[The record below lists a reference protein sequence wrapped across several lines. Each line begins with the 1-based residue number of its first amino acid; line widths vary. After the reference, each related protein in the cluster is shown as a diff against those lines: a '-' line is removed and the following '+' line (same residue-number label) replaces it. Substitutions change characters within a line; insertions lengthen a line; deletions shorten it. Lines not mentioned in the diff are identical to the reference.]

1 MEQNNVPYEFISAV
15 QYGTAAEVDK
25 LIKQNPELVNAKYSD
40 GCKMVTPLLQAITK
54 SKLEVVR
61 VLLNHGARCDAKDS
75 NQDTPLHFAAAGK
88 EPKILQELIK
98 SFKSN
103 NDYNI
108 DIHNFYKRTPLHA
121 ACEKR
126 KEQCVE
132 VLLKAGAALNVQD
145 CMGKTPL
152 HFACEGLKSS
162 TVQLLLNAGAD
173 PLIQA
178 RAHPCLRIR
187 AEKTAMF
194 YAMVSYR
201 IALTDNSI
209 PAVLLAALPK
219 LHYMEYIRDS
229 LDYACELSHHK
240 DSDKKLLR
248 LLVNIILDSAKKRLA
263 YNAFVLVVQKQ
274 IKKGNLNVEE
284 LPEELRNIGKSGE
297 ADELQEELM
306 KIVRQHEQK
315 AQAQTEDS
323 ENSSSFNP
331 ARRAR
336 NRSGTFR

>member
-1 MEQNNVPYEFISAV
+1 MEQNNITLYMEYEFISAL
-15 QYGTAAEVDK
+15 QYGSAAEVED
-25 LIKQNPELVNAKYSD
+25 LIKDNPELVNAKYLD
-40 GCKMVTPLLQAITK
+40 GRRTVTPLLQAISK
-54 SKLEVVR
+54 NKLEVVR

-75 NQDTPLHFAAAGK
+75 NQDTPLHLAAAGK
-88 EPKILQELIK
+88 DPKTLKELVK
-98 SFKSN
+98 MFKT
-103 NDYNI
+103 NDAYNI
-108 DIHNFYKRTPLHA
+108 NVRNCQKRTPLHT

-126 KEQCVE
+126 KERCVE
-132 VLLKAGAALNVQD
+132 ILLRAGADVNVQD

-187 AEKTAMF
+187 AERTAMF

-201 IALTDNSI
+201 IALTDNSV

-219 LHYMEYIRDS
+219 MHYVEYIRDY

-240 DSDKKLLR
+240 DSDKKLGR
-248 LLVNIILDSAKKRLA
+248 LLVNIILDSAEKRLA

-274 IKKGNLNVEE
+274 IKKGNLNAHD
-284 LPEELRNIGKSGE
+284 LPEKLRSIEKSTE
-297 ADELQEELM
+297 ADELQEELI
-306 KIVRQHEQK
+306 KIVKWLEHKTQEQ
-315 AQAQTEDS
+315 TDNS
-323 ENSSSFNP
+323 ESCSTLD
-331 ARRAR
+331 RAGR
-336 NRSGTFR
+336 GKK